1 MNCTI
6 VYMIKL
12 YKKSN
17 SRNIRTTFFS
27 VNV

>member
-1 MNCTI
+1 
-6 VYMIKL
+6 MIKL